1 MRKHL
6 SFFLLS
12 LLVIVG
18 CARERLEVDNPS
30 MDDSP
35 IAVRI
40 GGEIDQLMKTRV
52 NDGGFC
58 GGDAVGIY
66 VVNYEDGM
74 PGTLLVK
81 GNQADNI
88 RFVYEETKNIWTPD
102 EPVYYKDK
110 NTHADIYG
118 YYPYSSPTSTDEFF
132 FEVAKDQ
139 TADAAQG
146 SLCAYEASDF
156 LWAKSADITPTTEQ
170 IQLNFRHLM
179 ASVVIELTPGT
190 GWEDGEWDGLEKE
203 VLIANTVRKS
213 HINLQTG
220 TVTPSGDAP
229 LDGIVPVRDGAA
241 SFRAVV
247 VPQTMAAGTVLLNI
261 TVGGDSRVYKKSDSV
276 EYVQGKKNS
285 LLLKVSKKASDT
297 GIELELVSESITPW
311 ENDNVSHD
319 ATAREYVIVD
329 CPEAGKLE
337 EILADKDY
345 AKIKNLKVTGK
356 VNKLDFDFMRD
367 KMTLLQSLNMK
378 EVKIEAYKASNGIEY
393 KEDEFPDAAFFN
405 KKTLVRFVFPK
416 TLAVISGFAFSGTSL
431 SGSLIIPE
439 GVTTIGYRSF
449 ESLSTLNG
457 SLELPSTL
465 ERIYGYAFCQCSS
478 LNGKLD
484 LPANLK
490 YIGDWAFSHCSS
502 LTGNLVL
509 PNELEHIDEW
519 SFSDCAGFTGSL
531 EIPHKVT
538 NIPTSAFAECSGL
551 NGYLSLNGNITNI
564 EDFAFAGC
572 KFKGSLNLPSSLLT
586 IGRQAFARNSFSGK
600 LVIPESVVAIGS
612 EAFSYC
618 NRLTGTVELPKDI
631 VGIPSGLFSNCSSL
645 EGVVIPK
652 YVESVGNNAFSNCIQ
667 LNSITCL
674 AQEPPQLSASAFS
687 GVAKDNFTVE
697 VPESAVKSYQTAP
710 NWKEFKRF
718 AAHREFSISRSL
730 FRTLNAGDSKTLLLR
745 AQSGESWSI
754 ESKPDW
760 VTVTPS
766 SGTGKTDVTISIDE
780 LAKGAGNRSGEVV
793 FLLDGKDYRS
803 RTTVEQYDYAY
814 GDGDVIKVQ
823 SATKGSGVNLVFM
836 GDCYDAKD
844 IAEGNYV
851 DNINEAIGHFFDIEP
866 YKGYRDWFNVYTV
879 VGLSAD
885 SGVGDVNTIREARF
899 GSQYTIG
906 AGVAPNPD
914 ACFRYALKADTNMK
928 LSETLVTLVL
938 NTKDYGGITYMYGDG
953 SAIAVCPMS
962 DDEYPY
968 DFRGI
973 VQHEAGGHGFGKLAD
988 EYIYH
993 NAFIQSCQCIC
1004 CNHVKNFLA
1013 AKSHG
1018 WYDNLSLS
1026 GSYSDVPWAH
1036 LLYDEL
1042 YQNTTDVYE
1051 GGYFHTRGVF
1061 RSEPN
1066 SCMNNNIPYFSSI
1079 SRESIVRRLMRYAGA
1094 TFSFEEFKANDAEM
1108 YSSATKARAAAK
1120 KSYTVEPM
1128 FPVGS
1133 QGKQREPV
1141 YMGEHPVL
1149 E

>member
-1 MRKHL
+1 MFL
-6 SFFLLS
+6 LLS
-12 LLVIVG
+12 LALALAS
-18 CARERLEVDNPS
+18 CARENLETDRTAA
-30 MDDSP
+30 DDSP
-35 IAVRI
+35 LAVRI
-40 GGEIDQLMKTRV
+40 GGEIDQIMKTRV

-58 GGDAVGIY
+58 DGDAVGIY
-66 VVNYEDGM
+66 VVNYENGA

-81 GNQADNI
+81 GNQADNV
-88 RFVYEETKNIWTPD
+88 RFVYEEAKNLWTPD

-156 LWAKSADITPTTEQ
+156 LWAKSADVTPTTEQ

-179 ASVVIELTPGT
+179 ASVVVELTPGT
-190 GWEDGEWDGLEKE
+190 GWEDGEWDSLEKE

-220 TVTPSGDAP
+220 AVTPSGDAP

-247 VPQTMAAGTVLLNI
+247 VPQTMTAGTVLLNI
-261 TVGGDSRVYKKSDSV
+261 TVGGDSRVYKKSTDV

-285 LLLKVSKKASDT
+285 LLLKVSKKASSA

-337 EILADKDY
+337 EILADKNY

-378 EVKIEAYKASNGIEY
+378 EVKIEAYGGHD
-393 KEDEFPDAAFFN
+393 EDEIPHYAFQN
-405 KKTLVRFVFPK
+405 KSTLVRFVFPQK
-416 TLAVISGFAFSGTSL
+416 LRIIGAWAFHGTNLSGTLSL
-431 SGSLIIPE
+431 PE
-439 GVTTIGYRSF
+439 GVEIIEDHAFAELASLTSTIEF
-449 ESLSTLNG
+449 
-457 SLELPSTL
+457 PSTL
-465 ERIYGYAFCQCSS
+465 KE
-478 LNGKLD
+478 
-484 LPANLK
+484 
-490 YIGDWAFSHCSS
+490 
-502 LTGNLVL
+502 
-509 PNELEHIDEW
+509 
-519 SFSDCAGFTGSL
+519 
-531 EIPHKVT
+531 
-538 NIPTSAFAECSGL
+538 
-551 NGYLSLNGNITNI
+551 
-564 EDFAFAGC
+564 
-572 KFKGSLNLPSSLLT
+572 
-586 IGRQAFARNSFSGK
+586 IGRQAFAQCPFSGK
-600 LVIPESVVAIGS
+600 LNLPASLKKIDYEAFYCCSTFSGTLELPESLEEICNGAFYGCSNITGSLVIPHKITELSKRSFCLCGFDGQLVLNENITVIEENAFMNCHFRGSLSLPQSLLVIGAW
-612 EAFSYC
+612 AFSGNDFSGELVLPESIAVLGAGAFNSC
-618 NRLTGTVELPKDI
+618 NRLTGIIKIPKDLS
-631 VGIPSGLFSNCSSL
+631 VIPASLFRDCSSL
-645 EGVVIPK
+645 EGVVIPQHI
-652 YVESVGNNAFSNCIQ
+652 ETIGETAFSRCTQ

-674 AQEPPQLSASAFS
+674 AQNPPEISATAFNS
-687 GVAKDNFTVE
+687 VAKDNFTVE

-730 FRTLNAGDSKTLLLR
+730 FRTLNASDSKALLLR
-745 AQSGESWSI
+745 AQSGASWSI

-766 SGTGKTDVTISIDE
+766 SGTGKTDVTISVDE
-780 LAKGAGNRSGEVV
+780 LAQGAGNRSGEVV

-879 VGLSAD
+879 VGMSAD

-906 AGVAPNPD
+906 GGVAPNPD

-993 NAFIQSCQCIC
+993 NVFIQSCKCIC
-1004 CNHVKNFLA
+1004 CNHVEEFLS

-1018 WYDNLSLS
+1018 WFDNLSLS

-1094 TFSFEEFKANDAEM
+1094 TFSFDEFKANDAEM
-1108 YSSATKARAAAK
+1108 YSTATKARVAAK
-1120 KSYTVEPM
+1120 KSFKVEPM

>member
-6 SFFLLS
+6 SFFLLL

-58 GGDAVGIY
+58 DGDAVGIY

-139 TADAAQG
+139 TVDAVQG
-146 SLCAYEASDF
+146 ALCAYEASDF

-179 ASVVIELTPGT
+179 ASVVVELTPGT
-190 GWEDGEWDGLEKE
+190 GWEEGEWDILEKE

-213 HINLQTG
+213 NINLQTG
-220 TVTPSGDAP
+220 AVTPSGDAP

-247 VPQTMAAGTVLLNI
+247 VPQTMTAGTVLLNI
-261 TVGGDSRVYKKSDSV
+261 TVGGDSRVYKKSADV

-285 LLLKVSKKASDT
+285 LLLKVSKKASSA

-345 AKIKNLKVTGK
+345 AKIKNLKVTG
-356 VNKLDFDFMRD
+356 NLDTRDINFMSLKMIRLQRLNLKDAVWEGELSFRSKSTLVQIVFPNELSSKYFVATYGFDGTNLTG
-367 KMTLLQSLNMK
+367 TLSFPRNLETIKSGTFSGVESLNGNL
-378 EVKIEAYKASNGIEY
+378 E
-393 KEDEFPDAAFFN
+393 
-405 KKTLVRFVFPK
+405 LPK
-416 TLAVISGFAFSGTSL
+416 SLISIGDNAFSGCNALQGDLSL
-431 SGSLIIPE
+431 PNTLKIIE
-439 GVTTIGYRSF
+439 SSAFRNCCSF
-449 ESLSTLNG
+449 TGELN
-457 SLELPSTL
+457 LPNDI
-465 ERIYGYAFCQCSS
+465 EH
-478 LNGKLD
+478 
-484 LPANLK
+484 
-490 YIGDWAFSHCSS
+490 IGDRAFYGCSG
-502 LTGNLVL
+502 LTGNLRI
-509 PNELEHIDEW
+509 PHFINKIDDYTFYLCNGFNGMLILNNNIVEIGDGA
-519 SFSDCAGFTGSL
+519 FYGCRFTGAL
-531 EIPHKVT
+531 H
-538 NIPTSAFAECSGL
+538 
-551 NGYLSLNGNITNI
+551 
-564 EDFAFAGC
+564 
-572 KFKGSLNLPSSLLT
+572 LPSSLVV
-586 IGRQAFARNSFSGK
+586 IGKYAFEGNKFSGN
-600 LVIPESVVAIGS
+600 LVIPESVSVIKES
-612 EAFSYC
+612 AFSGC
-618 NRLTGTVELPKDI
+618 SRLTGVVELPKDI
-631 VGIPSGLFSNCSSL
+631 SSVAKGIFSDCSSL
-645 EGVVIPK
+645 EGVVIPSE
-652 YVESVGNNAFSNCIQ
+652 VLSIGDNAFKNCTQ
-667 LNSITCL
+667 LKTVVCL

-730 FRTLNAGDSKTLLLR
+730 FRTLNASDSKTLLLR
-745 AQSGESWSI
+745 AQSGENWSI

-766 SGTGKTDVTISIDE
+766 SGTGKTDITISVDE
-780 LAKGAGNRSGEVV
+780 LANGAGNRSGEVV
-793 FLLDGKDYRS
+793 FLLDGKDYRT
-803 RTTVEQYDYAY
+803 RTTIEQYDYTY

-879 VGLSAD
+879 VGMSAD

-906 AGVAPNPD
+906 AGVAPNHGT
-914 ACFRYALKADTNMK
+914 CFKYALKADPNLK

-993 NAFIQSCQCIC
+993 NAFIQICNCIC
-1004 CNHVKNFLA
+1004 CNHVKEFLS

-1094 TFSFEEFKANDAEM
+1094 PFSFDEFKANDAEM
-1108 YSSATKARAAAK
+1108 YSTATKARAAAK
-1120 KSYTVEPM
+1120 KSYKVEPM

>member
-6 SFFLLS
+6 SFFLLL
-12 LLVIVG
+12 LLVIAG

-58 GGDAVGIY
+58 DGDAVGIY

-74 PGTLLVK
+74 PGTLLVN

-118 YYPYSSPTSTDEFF
+118 YYPYSSPASTDEFF

-139 TADAAQG
+139 TVDAAQG

-170 IQLNFRHLM
+170 IQLNFKHLM
-179 ASVVIELTPGT
+179 ASVVVELTPGT
-190 GWEDGEWDGLEKE
+190 GWEEGEWETLEKE
-203 VLIANTVRKS
+203 VLIASTVRKS
-213 HINLQTG
+213 NINLQTG
-220 TVTPSGDAP
+220 DVMPSGDAP
-229 LDGIVPVRDGAA
+229 LDGIVPVREGAA

-247 VPQTMAAGTVLLNI
+247 VPQTMTSGTVLLNI
-261 TVGGDSRVYKKSDSV
+261 TVGGDSRVYKKSADV

-285 LLLKVSKKASDT
+285 LLLKVSKKASSA

-345 AKIKNLKVTGK
+345 AKIKNLKVTGI
-356 VNKLDFDFMRD
+356 VNALDFFFMRD

-378 EVKIEAYKASNGIEY
+378 EAKIAAYGSSEGAY
-393 KEDEFPDAAFFN
+393 KEDEIPNSALGGKN
-405 KKTLVRFVFPK
+405 TLVRFVFPDK
-416 TLAVISGFAFSGTSL
+416 LLRIGRGAFCGTNL
-431 SGSLIIPE
+431 SGSLIIPD
-439 GVTTIGYRSF
+439 GVEEIGDYAFRELS
-449 ESLSTLNG
+449 SLGG

-465 ERIYGYAFCQCSS
+465 
-478 LNGKLD
+478 
-484 LPANLK
+484 K
-490 YIGDWAFSHCSS
+490 YIGYD
-502 LTGNLVL
+502 
-509 PNELEHIDEW
+509 
-519 SFSDCAGFTGSL
+519 
-531 EIPHKVT
+531 
-538 NIPTSAFAECSGL
+538 
-551 NGYLSLNGNITNI
+551 
-564 EDFAFAGC
+564 AFAGC
-572 KFKGSLNLPSSLLT
+572 SSLRGTLNLPESLT
-586 IGRQAFARNSFSGK
+586 YIGKDAFFKCESFSGS
-600 LVIPESVVAIGS
+600 LVLPHELEVIEPG
-612 EAFSYC
+612 AFSYTRFSGTLEIPYKITTVPTKAFWYC
-618 NRLTGTVELPKDI
+618 PYFDGQLILNNNITEIGDGAFWCCRFKGTLNLPKSLLVIGEDAFHNNQFSGELVLPESLVSVKSGAFGNCVRLTGI
-631 VGIPSGLFSNCSSL
+631 VKFPDEFSSISAEIFSGCKSL
-645 EGVVIPK
+645 EGVIIPK
-652 YVESVGNNAFSNCIQ
+652 YVESIGTAAFSGCYQ
-667 LNSITCL
+667 LNSIICL
-674 AQEPPQLSASAFS
+674 ATTPPEISSNAFS

-718 AAHREFSISRSL
+718 AAHREFSISRRL
-730 FRTLNAGDSKTLLLR
+730 FRTLNASDSKTLLLQ
-745 AQSGESWSI
+745 AKSGVSWSI

-766 SGTGKTDVTISIDE
+766 SGTGKTDVTISVDE
-780 LAKGAGNRSGEVV
+780 LAKGAGSRSGEVV
-793 FLLDGKDYRS
+793 FLLDDKDYRS
-803 RTTVEQYDYAY
+803 QTTVEQYDYAY

-823 SATKGSGVNLVFM
+823 SATKGNGVNLVFM

-844 IAEGNYV
+844 IADGNYI
-851 DNINEAIGHFFDIEP
+851 DNVNEAIDHFFDIEP
-866 YKGYRDWFNVYTV
+866 YKGYRDWFNVYMII
-879 VGLSAD
+879 GMSAD

-899 GSQYTIG
+899 GTQYTIG
-906 AGVAPNPD
+906 AGVAPNQST
-914 ACFRYALKADTNMK
+914 CFKYALKADSDMK
-928 LSETLVTLVL
+928 LSETLITLVL

-993 NAFIQSCQCIC
+993 NAFIQSCGCPC
-1004 CNHVKNFLA
+1004 CKHVKKFNE

-1036 LLYDEL
+1036 LLYDDL

-1066 SCMNNNIPYFSSI
+1066 SCMNNNIPYLSSI
-1079 SRESIVRRLMRYAGA
+1079 SRESIVRRLMLYAGA
-1094 TFSFEEFKANDAEM
+1094 SFSFDEFKANDAEM
-1108 YSSATKARAAAK
+1108 YSTATNARAATK
-1120 KSYTVEPM
+1120 KAYKVEPM

-1141 YMGEHPVL
+1141 YMGEHPFL

>member
-1 MRKHL
+1 MRKQARMFL
-6 SFFLLS
+6 LLS
-12 LLVIVG
+12 LALAS
-18 CARERLEVDNPS
+18 CARENLETDRTAADN
-30 MDDSP
+30 SP
-35 IAVRI
+35 LAVRI
-40 GGEIDQLMKTRV
+40 GGEIDQIMKTRV

-58 GGDAVGIY
+58 DGDAVGIY
-66 VVNYEDGM
+66 VVNYENGA

-81 GNQADNI
+81 GNQADNV
-88 RFVYEETKNIWTPD
+88 RFVYEEAKNLWTPD

-156 LWAKSADITPTTEQ
+156 LWAKSADVTPTTEQ

-179 ASVVIELTPGT
+179 ASVVVELTPGT
-190 GWEDGEWDGLEKE
+190 GWEDGDWDSLEKE

-220 TVTPSGDAP
+220 AVTPSGDAP

-247 VPQTMAAGTVLLNI
+247 VPQTMTAGTVLLNI
-261 TVGGDSRVYKKSDSV
+261 TVGGDSRVYKKSADV

-285 LLLKVSKKASDT
+285 LLLKVSKKASSA

-356 VNKLDFDFMRD
+356 VNQLDFDFMKN

-378 EVKIEAYKASNGIEY
+378 EVKIEAYGIY
-393 KEDEFPDAAFFN
+393 NKDDEIPYCAFEG
-405 KKTLVRFVFPK
+405 KSTLVRFVFPQK
-416 TLAVISGFAFSGTSL
+416 LRVIGGCAFRGTNLSGTIILPEGVEVIESSAFARLTSLTSTIEFPSTLKEIGGQAFAYCQFSGKLNLPASLKKIDYEAFYYCSAFSGT
-431 SGSLIIPE
+431 
-439 GVTTIGYRSF
+439 
-449 ESLSTLNG
+449 
-457 SLELPSTL
+457 LELPESL
-465 ERIYGYAFCQCSS
+465 EEIGNSAFNGCSKITGS
-478 LNGKLD
+478 LVIPHKITELGRNSFNSCGFDGQLVLNENITVIEENAFMSCHFRGPLA
-484 LPANLK
+484 LPQSLLV
-490 YIGDWAFSHCSS
+490 IGAWAFS
-502 LTGNLVL
+502 GNDFSGELVL
-509 PNELEHIDEW
+509 PESIAVLGN
-519 SFSDCAGFTGSL
+519 G
-531 EIPHKVT
+531 
-538 NIPTSAFAECSGL
+538 AF
-551 NGYLSLNGNITNI
+551 
-564 EDFAFAGC
+564 
-572 KFKGSLNLPSSLLT
+572 
-586 IGRQAFARNSFSGK
+586 NS
-600 LVIPESVVAIGS
+600 
-612 EAFSYC
+612 C
-618 NRLTGTVELPKDI
+618 NRLTGVVKIPKDLS
-631 VGIPSGLFSNCSSL
+631 VIPASLFRDCSSL
-645 EGVVIPK
+645 EGVVIPQHI
-652 YVESVGNNAFSNCIQ
+652 ETIGETAFSRCTQ
-667 LNSITCL
+667 LGSITCL
-674 AQEPPQLSASAFS
+674 AQNPPEISATAFY

-730 FRTLNAGDSKTLLLR
+730 FRTLNASDSKTLLLR
-745 AQSGESWSI
+745 AQSGENWSI

-766 SGTGKTDVTISIDE
+766 SGTGKTDVTISVDE

-866 YKGYRDWFNVYTV
+866 YKGYRNWFNVYTV
-879 VGLSAD
+879 VGMSAD

-906 AGVAPNPD
+906 AGVAPNHGT
-914 ACFRYALKADTNMK
+914 CFKYALKADPNLK

-993 NAFIQSCQCIC
+993 NAFIQTCNCIC
-1004 CNHVKNFLA
+1004 CNHVKEFLS

-1094 TFSFEEFKANDAEM
+1094 SFSFDEFKANDAEM
-1108 YSSATKARAAAK
+1108 YSTATKARAAAK
-1120 KSYTVEPM
+1120 KSYKVEPM

>member
-1 MRKHL
+1 MRKQARMFL
-6 SFFLLS
+6 LLS
-12 LLVIVG
+12 LALAS
-18 CARERLEVDNPS
+18 CARENLETDRTAADN
-30 MDDSP
+30 SP
-35 IAVRI
+35 LAVRI
-40 GGEIDQLMKTRV
+40 GGEIDQIMKTRV

-58 GGDAVGIY
+58 DGDAVGIY

-81 GNQADNI
+81 DNQADNI

-139 TADAAQG
+139 TVDAVQG
-146 SLCAYEASDF
+146 ALCAYEASDF

-179 ASVVIELTPGT
+179 ASVVVELTPGT
-190 GWEDGEWDGLEKE
+190 GWEEGEWDTLEKE

-213 HINLQTG
+213 NINLQTG
-220 TVTPSGDAP
+220 AVMPSGDAP
-229 LDGIVPVRDGAA
+229 LDGIVPVREGAA

-247 VPQTMAAGTVLLNI
+247 VPQTMTSGTVLLNI
-261 TVGGDSRVYKKSDSV
+261 TVGGDSRVYKKSADV

-285 LLLKVSKKASDT
+285 LLLKVSKKASSA

-337 EILADKDY
+337 EILADKNY

-378 EVKIEAYKASNGIEY
+378 EVKIEAYGNYG
-393 KEDEFPDAAFFN
+393 EDNIPPDAFYM
-405 KKTLVRFVFPK
+405 KKTLVRFVFPTK
-416 TLAVISGFAFSGTSL
+416 LVMISSSAFEGTSL

-439 GVTTIGYRSF
+439 GVTTIGYRAF
-449 ESLSTLNG
+449 CYLATLNG
-457 SLELPSTL
+457 SIELPSTL
-465 ERIYGYAFCQCSS
+465 EKIDGLAINYCQS
-478 LNGKLD
+478 LNGKLN
-484 LPANLK
+484 LPDNLT
-490 YIGDWAFSHCSS
+490 YIGNSAFSHCES

-509 PNELEHIDEW
+509 PDELEYIGASAFW
-519 SFSDCAGFTGSL
+519 GCPGFTGSL
-531 EIPHKVT
+531 EIPHRVT
-538 NIPTSAFAECSGL
+538 NISEYAFSNCSGL
-551 NGYLSLNGNITNI
+551 NGHLILNGNITNI
-564 EDFAFAGC
+564 DKFAFMGC

-586 IGRQAFARNSFSGK
+586 IGVQAFSNNDFSGK

-612 EAFSYC
+612 DAFSYC
-618 NRLTGTVELPKDI
+618 NRLTGIVELPKDI
-631 VGIPSGLFSNCSSL
+631 VGIPSGLFSCCSSL

-652 YVESVGNNAFSNCIQ
+652 YVESIGNNAFQNCTQ

-674 AQEPPQLSASAFS
+674 AQEPPTITATAFS

-730 FRTLNAGDSKTLLLR
+730 FRTLNASDSKTLLLR
-745 AQSGESWSI
+745 VQSGENWSI

-766 SGTGKTDVTISIDE
+766 SGTGKTDVTISVDE

-844 IAEGNYV
+844 IADGNYM

-866 YKGYRDWFNVYTV
+866 YKGYRDWFNVYAV
-879 VGLSAD
+879 VGMSTD

-906 AGVAPNPD
+906 GGVAPNQSI
-914 ACFRYALKADTNMK
+914 CFKYALRADPNLK

-993 NAFIQSCQCIC
+993 NAFIQTCNCIC
-1004 CNHVKNFLA
+1004 CNHVEEFLA
-1013 AKSHG
+1013 SKSHG
-1018 WYDNLSLS
+1018 WYDNLSLT

-1094 TFSFEEFKANDAEM
+1094 SFSFDEFKANDAEM
-1108 YSSATKARAAAK
+1108 YSTATKARAAAK
-1120 KSYTVEPM
+1120 KSFKVEPM
-1128 FPVGS
+1128 FPIGS
-1133 QGKQREPV
+1133 QGRQHEPV

>member
-12 LLVIVG
+12 LLVIIG

-58 GGDAVGIY
+58 DGDAVGIY

-118 YYPYSSPTSTDEFF
+118 YYPYSSPASADEFF

-139 TADAAQG
+139 TVDAAQG

-179 ASVVIELTPGT
+179 ASVVVELTPGT
-190 GWEDGEWDGLEKE
+190 GWEEGEWETLEKE
-203 VLIANTVRKS
+203 VLIASTVRKS
-213 HINLQTG
+213 NINLQTG
-220 TVTPSGDAP
+220 AVTPSGDAP

-247 VPQTMAAGTVLLNI
+247 VPQTMTAGTVLLNI
-261 TVGGDSRVYKKSDSV
+261 TVGGDSRVYKKSADV
-276 EYVQGKKNS
+276 EYVRGKKNS
-285 LLLKVSKKASDT
+285 LLLKVSKKASSA

-345 AKIKNLKVTGK
+345 AKIKNLKVTGF
-356 VNKLDFDFMRD
+356 VNMHDLNFMRE
-367 KMTLLQSLNMK
+367 KMARLQSLNIK
-378 EVKIEAYKASNGIEY
+378 EVKIMATEHYSGWD
-393 KEDEFPDAAFFN
+393 EDVIAAGTFEN
-405 KKTLVRFVFPK
+405 KNTLVRVVLPDN
-416 TLAVISGFAFSGTSL
+416 LLRIDDRAFCRTNL
-431 SGSLIIPE
+431 TGSLLIPE
-439 GVTTIGYRSF
+439 GVEKIGESAFAEISSF
-449 ESLSTLNG
+449 NG
-457 SLELPSTL
+457 SLKLPKALLEIGSAAFRNCQFHGTL
-465 ERIYGYAFCQCSS
+465 S
-478 LNGKLD
+478 LPNG
-484 LPANLK
+484 LK
-490 YIGDWAFSHCSS
+490 YIGSSAFYGCSSFSGNLSLPRDLEFLGDCAFSGCS
-502 LTGNLVL
+502 G
-509 PNELEHIDEW
+509 
-519 SFSDCAGFTGSL
+519 FSGSL
-531 EIPHKVT
+531 EIPYKIT
-538 NIPTSAFAECSGL
+538 KIWYSTFDGCTGFNGELILNDNITEIGSSAFFRCGFRSGL
-551 NGYLSLNGNITNI
+551 N
-564 EDFAFAGC
+564 
-572 KFKGSLNLPSSLLT
+572 LPKSLL
-586 IGRQAFARNSFSGK
+586 IIDEMAFEACRFTGN
-600 LVIPESVVAIGS
+600 LVIPESVVVMKES
-612 EAFSYC
+612 AFRGCS
-618 NRLTGTVELPKDI
+618 RLTGVVKFPKDFS
-631 VGIPSGLFSNCSSL
+631 GISTSLFCGCSSL
-645 EGVVIPK
+645 EGVIIPQS
-652 YVESVGNNAFSNCIQ
+652 VESISAYAFSGCTQ

-674 AQEPPQLSASAFS
+674 AQNPPEISATAFS

-718 AAHREFSISRSL
+718 AAHREFSISRRF
-730 FRTLNAGDSKTLLLR
+730 FRTLNASDSKTLLLR
-745 AQSGESWSI
+745 AKSGASWSI

-766 SGTGKTDVTISIDE
+766 SGTGKTDVTISVDE
-780 LAKGAGNRSGEVV
+780 LAKGAGSRSGEVV
-793 FLLDGKDYRS
+793 FLLDNKDYRS
-803 RTTVEQYDYAY
+803 QTTVEQYDYAY

-823 SATKGSGVNLVFM
+823 SATKGNGVNLVFM

-844 IAEGNYV
+844 IADGSYI
-851 DNINEAIGHFFDIEP
+851 DNVNEAIGHFFDIEP
-866 YKGYRDWFNVYTV
+866 YKGYRDWFNVYTII
-879 VGLSAD
+879 GMSAD

-899 GSQYTIG
+899 GTQYTIG
-906 AGVAPNPD
+906 AGVAPNQST
-914 ACFRYALKADTNMK
+914 CFKYALKADSNMK
-928 LSETLVTLVL
+928 LSETLITLVL

-962 DDEYPY
+962 NDEYPY

-993 NAFIQSCQCIC
+993 NAFIQSCGCIC
-1004 CNHVKNFLA
+1004 CKHVKEFNE

-1018 WYDNLSLS
+1018 WYDNLSLT

-1094 TFSFEEFKANDAEM
+1094 SFSFDEFKANDAEM
-1108 YSSATKARAAAK
+1108 HSTATKARAAAK

>member
-6 SFFLLS
+6 SFFLLL

-58 GGDAVGIY
+58 DGDAVGIY

-139 TADAAQG
+139 TVDAAQG
-146 SLCAYEASDF
+146 ALCAYEASDF

-179 ASVVIELTPGT
+179 ASVVVELTPGT
-190 GWEDGEWDGLEKE
+190 GWEEGEWDTLEKE

-213 HINLQTG
+213 NINLQTG
-220 TVTPSGDAP
+220 AVMPSGDAP
-229 LDGIVPVRDGAA
+229 LDGIVPVREGAA

-247 VPQTMAAGTVLLNI
+247 VPQTMTSGTVLLNI
-261 TVGGDSRVYKKSDSV
+261 TVGGDSRVYKKSADV

-285 LLLKVSKKASDT
+285 LLLKVSKKASSA

-345 AKIKNLKVTGK
+345 AKIKNLKVTGF
-356 VNKLDFDFMRD
+356 VNMHDLNFMRE
-367 KMTLLQSLNMK
+367 KMARLQSLNIK
-378 EVKIEAYKASNGIEY
+378 EVKIMATEHYSGWD
-393 KEDEFPDAAFFN
+393 EDVIAAGAFEDKN
-405 KKTLVRFVFPK
+405 TLVRVVLPDN
-416 TLAVISGFAFSGTSL
+416 LLRIGDRAFCRTNL
-431 SGSLIIPE
+431 TGSLLIPE
-439 GVTTIGYRSF
+439 GVEKIGESAFAEISSF
-449 ESLSTLNG
+449 NG
-457 SLELPSTL
+457 SLKLPKALLEIGGAAFRNCQFHGTL
-465 ERIYGYAFCQCSS
+465 S
-478 LNGKLD
+478 LPNG
-484 LPANLK
+484 LK
-490 YIGDWAFSHCSS
+490 YIGSSAFYGCSS
-502 LTGNLVL
+502 FSGNLSL
-509 PNELEHIDEW
+509 PRDLE
-519 SFSDCAGFTGSL
+519 FLGDCAFLGCSGFGGSLKIPYKITKIWYSTFSGCTGFNGELILNDNITEIGSSAFFRCGFRSGLNLPKSLLIIDKMAFEACRFTGS
-531 EIPHKVT
+531 
-538 NIPTSAFAECSGL
+538 
-551 NGYLSLNGNITNI
+551 
-564 EDFAFAGC
+564 
-572 KFKGSLNLPSSLLT
+572 
-586 IGRQAFARNSFSGK
+586 
-600 LVIPESVVAIGS
+600 LVIPESVVVMKEG
-612 EAFSYC
+612 AFQGCS
-618 NRLTGTVELPKDI
+618 RLTGVVKLPKDFS
-631 VGIPSGLFSNCSSL
+631 GISTSLFCGCSSL
-645 EGVVIPK
+645 EGVIIPQG
-652 YVESVGNNAFSNCIQ
+652 VESISAYAFSGCTQ

-674 AQEPPQLSASAFS
+674 AQNPPEISATAFS

-718 AAHREFSISRSL
+718 AAHREFSISRRL
-730 FRTLNAGDSKTLLLR
+730 FRTLNASDSKTLLLQ
-745 AQSGESWSI
+745 AKSGVSWSI

-766 SGTGKTDVTISIDE
+766 SGTGKTDVTISVDE
-780 LAKGAGNRSGEVV
+780 LAKGAGSRSGEVV
-793 FLLDGKDYRS
+793 FLLDDKDYRS
-803 RTTVEQYDYAY
+803 QTTVEQYDYAY

-823 SATKGSGVNLVFM
+823 SATKGNGVNLVFM

-844 IAEGNYV
+844 IADGNYI
-851 DNINEAIGHFFDIEP
+851 DNVNEAIDHFFDIEP
-866 YKGYRDWFNVYTV
+866 YKGYRDWFNVYMII
-879 VGLSAD
+879 GMSAD

-899 GSQYTIG
+899 GTQYTIG
-906 AGVAPNPD
+906 AGVAPNQST
-914 ACFRYALKADTNMK
+914 CFKYALKADSDMK
-928 LSETLVTLVL
+928 LSETLITLVL

-993 NAFIQSCQCIC
+993 NAFIQSCGCPC
-1004 CNHVKNFLA
+1004 CKHVKEFNE

-1036 LLYDEL
+1036 LLYDDL

-1066 SCMNNNIPYFSSI
+1066 SCMNNNIPYLSSI
-1079 SRESIVRRLMRYAGA
+1079 SRESIVRRLMLYAGA
-1094 TFSFEEFKANDAEM
+1094 SFSFDEFKANDAEM
-1108 YSSATKARAAAK
+1108 YSTATNARAAAK
-1120 KSYTVEPM
+1120 KAYKVEPM

-1141 YMGEHPVL
+1141 YMGEHPFL

>member
-1 MRKHL
+1 MFL
-6 SFFLLS
+6 LLS
-12 LLVIVG
+12 LALALAS
-18 CARERLEVDNPS
+18 CARENLETDRTAA
-30 MDDSP
+30 DDSP
-35 IAVRI
+35 LAVRI
-40 GGEIDQLMKTRV
+40 GGEIDQIMKTRV

-58 GGDAVGIY
+58 DGDAVGIY
-66 VVNYEDGM
+66 VVNYENGAPGM
-74 PGTLLVK
+74 LLVK
-81 GNQADNI
+81 GNQADNV
-88 RFVYEETKNIWTPD
+88 RFVYEEAKNLWTPD

-156 LWAKSADITPTTEQ
+156 LWAKSADVTPTTEQ

-179 ASVVIELTPGT
+179 ASVVVELTPGT
-190 GWEDGEWDGLEKE
+190 GWEDGEWDSLEKE

-220 TVTPSGDAP
+220 AVTPSGDAP

-247 VPQTMAAGTVLLNI
+247 VPQTMTAGTVLLNI
-261 TVGGDSRVYKKSDSV
+261 TVGGDSRVYKKSADV
-276 EYVQGKKNS
+276 EYVRGKKNS
-285 LLLKVSKKASDT
+285 LLLKVSKKASSA

-356 VNKLDFDFMRD
+356 VNAADFFFMRD
-367 KMTLLQSLNMK
+367 KMTLLQSINMK
-378 EVKIEAYKASNGIEY
+378 EVKIEAYGSYG
-393 KEDEFPDAAFFN
+393 EDEIPSNAFGN
-405 KKTLVRFVFPK
+405 KSTLVRFVFPQR
-416 TLAVISGFAFSGTSL
+416 LRIISHGAFKGTNL
-431 SGSLIIPE
+431 SGSLVIPN
-439 GVTTIGYRSF
+439 GVIMIDSDAF
-449 ESLSTLNG
+449 SL
-457 SLELPSTL
+457 
-465 ERIYGYAFCQCSS
+465 ISS
-478 LNGKLD
+478 LNGTLELPNTLEVIGPSAFYDCQNLRGSLNLPASLKTIGSWAFYNCKSFTGNLD
-484 LPANLK
+484 LPRELK
-490 YIGDWAFSHCSS
+490 YLREHAFYYCSGLS
-502 LTGNLVL
+502 
-509 PNELEHIDEW
+509 
-519 SFSDCAGFTGSL
+519 GSL
-531 EIPHKVT
+531 EIPH
-538 NIPTSAFAECSGL
+538 NISMVEMETFGNCSGL
-551 NGYLSLNGNITNI
+551 NGQLTLNNNITEVCDGAFRNCNFRGHLNLPESLLI
-564 EDFAFAGC
+564 IGKTAFGYNCFSGNLMLPKSIVVINAEAFAGC
-572 KFKGSLNLPSSLLT
+572 S
-586 IGRQAFARNSFSGK
+586 
-600 LVIPESVVAIGS
+600 
-612 EAFSYC
+612 
-618 NRLTGTVELPKDI
+618 RLTGIVRLPEEI
-631 VGIPSGLFSNCSSL
+631 IGISPAVFSNCRSL
-645 EGVVIPK
+645 EGVIIPK
-652 YVESVGNNAFSNCIQ
+652 NVESIGTDAFKNCFQ

-674 AQEPPQLSASAFS
+674 AQNPPETSTTAFE

-730 FRTLNAGDSKTLLLR
+730 FRTLNASDSKTLLLR
-745 AQSGESWSI
+745 AQSGASWSI

-766 SGTGKTDVTISIDE
+766 SGTGKTDITISVDE
-780 LAKGAGNRSGEVV
+780 LANGAGNRSGEVV
-793 FLLDGKDYRS
+793 FLLDGKDYRT
-803 RTTVEQYDYAY
+803 RTTIEQYDYTY

-879 VGLSAD
+879 VGMSAD

-993 NAFIQSCQCIC
+993 DAFIQSCNCIC
-1004 CNHVKNFLA
+1004 CNHVEEFLA
-1013 AKSHG
+1013 SKSHG
-1018 WYDNLSLS
+1018 WYDNLSLT

-1094 TFSFEEFKANDAEM
+1094 TFSFDEFKANDAEM
-1108 YSSATKARAAAK
+1108 YSTATKARAAAK
-1120 KSYTVEPM
+1120 KSYKVEPM

>member
-12 LLVIVG
+12 LLVIIG

-58 GGDAVGIY
+58 DGDAVGIY

-118 YYPYSSPTSTDEFF
+118 YYPYSSPASADEFF

-139 TADAAQG
+139 TVDAAQG

-179 ASVVIELTPGT
+179 ASVVVELTPGT
-190 GWEDGEWDGLEKE
+190 GWEEGEWETLEKE
-203 VLIANTVRKS
+203 VLIASTVRKS
-213 HINLQTG
+213 NINLQTG
-220 TVTPSGDAP
+220 DVMPLGDAP
-229 LDGIVPVRDGAA
+229 LDGIVPVREGAA

-247 VPQTMAAGTVLLNI
+247 VPQTMTSGTVLLNI
-261 TVGGDSRVYKKSDSV
+261 TVGGDSRVYKKSADV

-285 LLLKVSKKASDT
+285 LLLKVSKKASSA

-345 AKIKNLKVTGK
+345 AKIKNLKVTGI
-356 VNKLDFDFMRD
+356 VNALDFFFMRD

-378 EVKIEAYKASNGIEY
+378 EAKIAAYGSSEGAY
-393 KEDEFPDAAFFN
+393 KEDEIPDSALGEKN
-405 KKTLVRFVFPK
+405 TLVRFVFPDK
-416 TLAVISGFAFSGTSL
+416 LLRIGRGAFCGTNL
-431 SGSLIIPE
+431 SGSLIIPD
-439 GVTTIGYRSF
+439 GVEEIRDYAFRELS
-449 ESLSTLNG
+449 SLGG

-465 ERIYGYAFCQCSS
+465 
-478 LNGKLD
+478 
-484 LPANLK
+484 K
-490 YIGDWAFSHCSS
+490 YIGYD
-502 LTGNLVL
+502 
-509 PNELEHIDEW
+509 
-519 SFSDCAGFTGSL
+519 
-531 EIPHKVT
+531 
-538 NIPTSAFAECSGL
+538 
-551 NGYLSLNGNITNI
+551 
-564 EDFAFAGC
+564 AFAGC
-572 KFKGSLNLPSSLLT
+572 SSLRGTLNLPESLT
-586 IGRQAFARNSFSGK
+586 YIGKSAFFKCESFSGS
-600 LVIPESVVAIGS
+600 LVLPHELEVIEPS
-612 EAFSYC
+612 AFSYTHFSGTLEIPYKITTVPTKAFWYC
-618 NRLTGTVELPKDI
+618 PYFDGQLILNNNITEIGDGAFWGCRFKGTLNLPKSLLVIGEDAFHNNQFSGELVLPESLVSVKSGAFENCVRLTGI
-631 VGIPSGLFSNCSSL
+631 VKFPDEFSSISAEIFRGCKSL
-645 EGVVIPK
+645 EGVIIPK
-652 YVESVGNNAFSNCIQ
+652 YVESIGTAAFSGCYQ
-667 LNSITCL
+667 LNSIICL
-674 AQEPPQLSASAFS
+674 ATTPPEISSNAFS

-718 AAHREFSISRSL
+718 AAHREFSISRRL
-730 FRTLNAGDSKTLLLR
+730 FRTLNASDSKTLLLR
-745 AQSGESWSI
+745 AKSGASWSI

-766 SGTGKTDVTISIDE
+766 SGTGKTDVTISVDE
-780 LAKGAGNRSGEVV
+780 LAKGAGSRSGEVV
-793 FLLDGKDYRS
+793 FLLDNKDYRS
-803 RTTVEQYDYAY
+803 QTTVEQYDYAY

-823 SATKGSGVNLVFM
+823 SATKGNGVNLVFM

-844 IAEGNYV
+844 IADGSYI
-851 DNINEAIGHFFDIEP
+851 DNVNEAIDHFFDIEP
-866 YKGYRDWFNVYTV
+866 YKGYRDWFNVYMII
-879 VGLSAD
+879 GMSAD

-899 GSQYTIG
+899 GTQYTVG
-906 AGVAPNPD
+906 TGVAPNQST
-914 ACFRYALKADTNMK
+914 CFKYALKADSNMK
-928 LSETLVTLVL
+928 LSETLITLVL

-962 DDEYPY
+962 NDEYPY

-993 NAFIQSCQCIC
+993 NAFIQSCGCSC
-1004 CNHVKNFLA
+1004 CKHVKEFNE

-1036 LLYDEL
+1036 LLYDDL

-1066 SCMNNNIPYFSSI
+1066 SCMNNNIPYLSSI
-1079 SRESIVRRLMRYAGA
+1079 SRESIVRRLMLYAGA
-1094 TFSFEEFKANDAEM
+1094 SFSFDEFKANDAEM
-1108 YSSATKARAAAK
+1108 YSTATNARAAAK
-1120 KSYTVEPM
+1120 KAYKVEPM

>member
-58 GGDAVGIY
+58 DGDAVGIY

-118 YYPYSSPTSTDEFF
+118 YYPYSSPTSADEFF

-139 TADAAQG
+139 TVDAAQG
-146 SLCAYEASDF
+146 ALCAYEASDF

-179 ASVVIELTPGT
+179 ASVVVELTPGT
-190 GWEDGEWDGLEKE
+190 GWEEGEWDTLEKE

-213 HINLQTG
+213 NINLQTG
-220 TVTPSGDAP
+220 SVMPSGDAP
-229 LDGIVPVRDGAA
+229 LDGIVPVREGAA

-247 VPQTMAAGTVLLNI
+247 VPQTMTSGTVLLNI
-261 TVGGDSRVYKKSDSV
+261 TVGGDSRVYKKSADV

-285 LLLKVSKKASDT
+285 LLLKVSKKASSA

-345 AKIKNLKVTGK
+345 AKIKNLKVTG
-356 VNKLDFDFMRD
+356 NLDTRDINFMSL
-367 KMTLLQSLNMK
+367 KMTRLQRLNLKDAVWEGELSFRSKSTLVQIVFPNELSSKYFVATYGFDGTNLTGTLSFPRNLETIKSGTFSGVESLNGNL
-378 EVKIEAYKASNGIEY
+378 E
-393 KEDEFPDAAFFN
+393 
-405 KKTLVRFVFPK
+405 LPK
-416 TLAVISGFAFSGTSL
+416 SLISIGDNAFSGCNALQGDLSL
-431 SGSLIIPE
+431 PNTLKIIE
-439 GVTTIGYRSF
+439 SSAFRNCCSF
-449 ESLSTLNG
+449 TGELN
-457 SLELPSTL
+457 LPNDI
-465 ERIYGYAFCQCSS
+465 EH
-478 LNGKLD
+478 
-484 LPANLK
+484 
-490 YIGDWAFSHCSS
+490 IGDRAFYGCSG
-502 LTGNLVL
+502 LTGNLRI
-509 PNELEHIDEW
+509 PHFINKIDDYTFYLCNGFNGMLILNNNIVEIGDGA
-519 SFSDCAGFTGSL
+519 FYGCRFTGAL
-531 EIPHKVT
+531 H
-538 NIPTSAFAECSGL
+538 
-551 NGYLSLNGNITNI
+551 
-564 EDFAFAGC
+564 
-572 KFKGSLNLPSSLLT
+572 LPSSLVV
-586 IGRQAFARNSFSGK
+586 IGKYAFEGNKFSGN
-600 LVIPESVVAIGS
+600 LVIPESVSVIKES
-612 EAFSYC
+612 AFSGC
-618 NRLTGTVELPKDI
+618 SRLTGVVELPKDI
-631 VGIPSGLFSNCSSL
+631 SSVAKGIFSDCSSL
-645 EGVVIPK
+645 EGVVIPSE
-652 YVESVGNNAFSNCIQ
+652 VLSIGDNAFKNCTQ
-667 LNSITCL
+667 LKTVVCL

-730 FRTLNAGDSKTLLLR
+730 FRTLNASDSKTLLLR
-745 AQSGESWSI
+745 AQSGASWSI

-766 SGTGKTDVTISIDE
+766 SGTGKTDITISVDE
-780 LAKGAGNRSGEVV
+780 LANGAGNRSGEVV
-793 FLLDGKDYRS
+793 FLLDGKDYRT
-803 RTTVEQYDYAY
+803 RTTIEQYDYTY

-879 VGLSAD
+879 VGMSAD

-993 NAFIQSCQCIC
+993 NVFIQSCKCIC
-1004 CNHVKNFLA
+1004 CNHVEEFLS

-1018 WYDNLSLS
+1018 WYDNLSLT

-1094 TFSFEEFKANDAEM
+1094 SFSFDEFKANDAEM
-1108 YSSATKARAAAK
+1108 HSTATKARAAAK
-1120 KSYTVEPM
+1120 KSYMVEPM

>member
-6 SFFLLS
+6 SFFLLL

-58 GGDAVGIY
+58 DGDAVGIY

-139 TADAAQG
+139 TVDAVQG
-146 SLCAYEASDF
+146 ALCAYEASDF

-179 ASVVIELTPGT
+179 ASVVVELTPGT
-190 GWEDGEWDGLEKE
+190 GWEEGEWDILEKE

-213 HINLQTG
+213 NINLQTG
-220 TVTPSGDAP
+220 AVTPSGDAP

-247 VPQTMAAGTVLLNI
+247 VPQTMTSGTVLLNI
-261 TVGGDSRVYKKSDSV
+261 TVGGDSRVYKKSADV

-285 LLLKVSKKASDT
+285 LLLKVSKKASSA

-345 AKIKNLKVTGK
+345 AKIKNLKVTG
-356 VNKLDFDFMRD
+356 NLDTRDINFMSLKMIRLQRLNLKDAVWEGELSFRSKSTLVQIVFPNELSSKYFVATYGFDGTNLTG
-367 KMTLLQSLNMK
+367 TLSFPRNLETIKSGTFSGVESLNGNL
-378 EVKIEAYKASNGIEY
+378 E
-393 KEDEFPDAAFFN
+393 
-405 KKTLVRFVFPK
+405 LPK
-416 TLAVISGFAFSGTSL
+416 SLISIGDNAFSGCNALQGDLSL
-431 SGSLIIPE
+431 PNTLKIIE
-439 GVTTIGYRSF
+439 SSAFRNCCSF
-449 ESLSTLNG
+449 TGELN
-457 SLELPSTL
+457 LPNDI
-465 ERIYGYAFCQCSS
+465 EH
-478 LNGKLD
+478 
-484 LPANLK
+484 
-490 YIGDWAFSHCSS
+490 IGDRAFYGCSG
-502 LTGNLVL
+502 LTGNLRI
-509 PNELEHIDEW
+509 PHFINKIDDYTFYLCNGFNGMLILNNNIVEIGDGA
-519 SFSDCAGFTGSL
+519 FYGCRFTGAL
-531 EIPHKVT
+531 H
-538 NIPTSAFAECSGL
+538 
-551 NGYLSLNGNITNI
+551 
-564 EDFAFAGC
+564 
-572 KFKGSLNLPSSLLT
+572 LPSSLVV
-586 IGRQAFARNSFSGK
+586 IGKYAFEGNKFSGN
-600 LVIPESVVAIGS
+600 LVIPESVSVIKES
-612 EAFSYC
+612 AFSGC
-618 NRLTGTVELPKDI
+618 SRLTGVVELPKDI
-631 VGIPSGLFSNCSSL
+631 SSVAKGIFSDCSSL
-645 EGVVIPK
+645 EGVVIPSE
-652 YVESVGNNAFSNCIQ
+652 VLSIGDNAFKNCTQ
-667 LNSITCL
+667 LKTVVCL

-730 FRTLNAGDSKTLLLR
+730 FRTLNASDSKTLLLR
-745 AQSGESWSI
+745 AQSGENWSI

-766 SGTGKTDVTISIDE
+766 SGTGKTDITISVDE
-780 LAKGAGNRSGEVV
+780 LANGAGNRSGEVV
-793 FLLDGKDYRS
+793 FLLDGKDYRT
-803 RTTVEQYDYAY
+803 RTTIEQYDYTY

-866 YKGYRDWFNVYTV
+866 YKGYRDWFNVYTF
-879 VGLSAD
+879 VGMSAD

-906 AGVAPNPD
+906 AGVAPNHGT
-914 ACFRYALKADTNMK
+914 CFKYALKADPNLK

-993 NAFIQSCQCIC
+993 NAFIQICNCIC
-1004 CNHVKNFLA
+1004 CNHVKEFLS

-1094 TFSFEEFKANDAEM
+1094 PFSFDEFKANDAEM
-1108 YSSATKARAAAK
+1108 YSTATKARAAAK
-1120 KSYTVEPM
+1120 KSYKVEPM

>member
-1 MRKHL
+1 MFL
-6 SFFLLS
+6 LLS
-12 LLVIVG
+12 LALAS
-18 CARERLEVDNPS
+18 CARENLETDRTAADN
-30 MDDSP
+30 SP
-35 IAVRI
+35 LAVRI
-40 GGEIDQLMKTRV
+40 GGEIDQIMKTRV

-58 GGDAVGIY
+58 DGDAVGIY

-81 GNQADNI
+81 DNQADNI

-139 TADAAQG
+139 TVDAVQG
-146 SLCAYEASDF
+146 ALCAYEASDF

-179 ASVVIELTPGT
+179 ASVVVELTPGT
-190 GWEDGEWDGLEKE
+190 GWEEGEWDTLEKE

-213 HINLQTG
+213 NINLQTG
-220 TVTPSGDAP
+220 AVMPSGDAP
-229 LDGIVPVRDGAA
+229 LDGIVPVREGAA

-247 VPQTMAAGTVLLNI
+247 VPQTMTSGTVLLNI
-261 TVGGDSRVYKKSDSV
+261 TVGGDSRVYKKSADV

-285 LLLKVSKKASDT
+285 LLLKVSKKASSA

-337 EILADKDY
+337 EILADKNY

-378 EVKIEAYKASNGIEY
+378 EVKIEAYGNYG
-393 KEDEFPDAAFFN
+393 EDNIPPDAFYM
-405 KKTLVRFVFPK
+405 KKTLVRFVFPTK
-416 TLAVISGFAFSGTSL
+416 LVMISSSAFEGTSL

-439 GVTTIGYRSF
+439 GVTTIGYRAF
-449 ESLSTLNG
+449 CYLATLNG
-457 SLELPSTL
+457 SIELPSTL
-465 ERIYGYAFCQCSS
+465 EKIDGLAINYCQS
-478 LNGKLD
+478 LNGKLN
-484 LPANLK
+484 LPDNLT
-490 YIGDWAFSHCSS
+490 YIGNSAFSHCES

-509 PNELEHIDEW
+509 PDELEYIGASAFW
-519 SFSDCAGFTGSL
+519 GCPGFTGSL
-531 EIPHKVT
+531 EIPHRVT
-538 NIPTSAFAECSGL
+538 NISEYAFSNCSGL
-551 NGYLSLNGNITNI
+551 NGHLILNGNITNI
-564 EDFAFAGC
+564 DKFAFMGC

-586 IGRQAFARNSFSGK
+586 IGVQAFSNNDFSGK

-612 EAFSYC
+612 DAFSYC
-618 NRLTGTVELPKDI
+618 NRLTGIVELPKDI
-631 VGIPSGLFSNCSSL
+631 VGIPSGLFSCCSSL

-652 YVESVGNNAFSNCIQ
+652 YVESIGNNAFQNCTQ

-674 AQEPPQLSASAFS
+674 AQEPPTITATAFS

-730 FRTLNAGDSKTLLLR
+730 FRTLNASDSKTLLLR
-745 AQSGESWSI
+745 VQSGENWSI

-766 SGTGKTDVTISIDE
+766 SGTGKTDVTISVDE

-844 IAEGNYV
+844 IADGNYM

-866 YKGYRDWFNVYTV
+866 YKGYRDWFNVYAV
-879 VGLSAD
+879 VGMSTD

-906 AGVAPNPD
+906 GGVAPNQSI
-914 ACFRYALKADTNMK
+914 CFKYALRADPNLK

-993 NAFIQSCQCIC
+993 NAFIQTCNCIC
-1004 CNHVKNFLA
+1004 CNHVEEFLA
-1013 AKSHG
+1013 SKSHG
-1018 WYDNLSLS
+1018 WYDNLSLT

-1094 TFSFEEFKANDAEM
+1094 SFSFDEFKANDAEM
-1108 YSSATKARAAAK
+1108 YSTATKARAAAK
-1120 KSYTVEPM
+1120 KSFKVEPM
-1128 FPVGS
+1128 FPIGS
-1133 QGKQREPV
+1133 QGRQHEPV

>member
-1 MRKHL
+1 
-6 SFFLLS
+6 
-12 LLVIVG
+12 
-18 CARERLEVDNPS
+18 
-30 MDDSP
+30 MD
-35 IAVRI
+35 
-40 GGEIDQLMKTRV
+40 T
-52 NDGGFC
+52 F
-58 GGDAVGIY
+58 
-66 VVNYEDGM
+66 
-74 PGTLLVK
+74 
-81 GNQADNI
+81 
-88 RFVYEETKNIWTPD
+88 
-102 EPVYYKDK
+102 
-110 NTHADIYG
+110 
-118 YYPYSSPTSTDEFF
+118 
-132 FEVAKDQ
+132 
-139 TADAAQG
+139 
-146 SLCAYEASDF
+146 
-156 LWAKSADITPTTEQ
+156 
-170 IQLNFRHLM
+170 
-179 ASVVIELTPGT
+179 
-190 GWEDGEWDGLEKE
+190 GWCD
-203 VLIANTVRKS
+203 
-213 HINLQTG
+213 
-220 TVTPSGDAP
+220 
-229 LDGIVPVRDGAA
+229 
-241 SFRAVV
+241 
-247 VPQTMAAGTVLLNI
+247 
-261 TVGGDSRVYKKSDSV
+261 
-276 EYVQGKKNS
+276 
-285 LLLKVSKKASDT
+285 
-297 GIELELVSESITPW
+297 
-311 ENDNVSHD
+311 
-319 ATAREYVIVD
+319 
-329 CPEAGKLE
+329 
-337 EILADKDY
+337 
-345 AKIKNLKVTGK
+345 
-356 VNKLDFDFMRD
+356 
-367 KMTLLQSLNMK
+367 
-378 EVKIEAYKASNGIEY
+378 
-393 KEDEFPDAAFFN
+393 
-405 KKTLVRFVFPK
+405 
-416 TLAVISGFAFSGTSL
+416 
-431 SGSLIIPE
+431 
-439 GVTTIGYRSF
+439 
-449 ESLSTLNG
+449 
-457 SLELPSTL
+457 
-465 ERIYGYAFCQCSS
+465 
-478 LNGKLD
+478 
-484 LPANLK
+484 
-490 YIGDWAFSHCSS
+490 
-502 LTGNLVL
+502 
-509 PNELEHIDEW
+509 
-519 SFSDCAGFTGSL
+519 
-531 EIPHKVT
+531 
-538 NIPTSAFAECSGL
+538 GL
-551 NGYLSLNGNITNI
+551 NGQLTLNNNITEICDGAFLGCSFRGHLNLPKSI
-564 EDFAFAGC
+564 LIIGEDAFKNNCFSGNLTIPESTVVIKAGAFAGC
-572 KFKGSLNLPSSLLT
+572 S
-586 IGRQAFARNSFSGK
+586 
-600 LVIPESVVAIGS
+600 
-612 EAFSYC
+612 
-618 NRLTGTVELPKDI
+618 RLTGIVKLPEEI
-631 VGIPSGLFSNCSSL
+631 IGVSPSVFSNCRSL

-652 YVESVGNNAFSNCIQ
+652 NVESIGENAFQNCFQ

-674 AQEPPQLSASAFS
+674 AQNPPEISATAFE

-730 FRTLNAGDSKTLLLR
+730 FRTLNASDSKTLLLR
-745 AQSGESWSI
+745 AQSGENWSI

-766 SGTGKTDVTISIDE
+766 SGAGKTDVTISVDE

-866 YKGYRDWFNVYTV
+866 YKGYRDWFNVYAV
-879 VGLSAD
+879 VGMSAD

-906 AGVAPNPD
+906 AGVAPNQ
-914 ACFRYALKADTNMK
+914 ATCFKYALKADPDMN
-928 LSETLVTLVL
+928 LSGTLVTLVL

-993 NAFIQSCQCIC
+993 NAFIQSCECDC
-1004 CNHVKNFLA
+1004 CKHVNDFLA
-1013 AKSHG
+1013 AKSQG
-1018 WYDNLSLS
+1018 WYDNLSLT

-1120 KSYTVEPM
+1120 KTYRVEPM
-1128 FPVGS
+1128 FPLGS

>member
-6 SFFLLS
+6 LFFLLL

-58 GGDAVGIY
+58 DGDAVGIY

-139 TADAAQG
+139 TVDAAQG
-146 SLCAYEASDF
+146 ALCAYEASDF

-179 ASVVIELTPGT
+179 ASVVVELTPGT
-190 GWEDGEWDGLEKE
+190 GWEEGEWETLEKE
-203 VLIANTVRKS
+203 VLIASTVRKS
-213 HINLQTG
+213 NINLQTG
-220 TVTPSGDAP
+220 DVMPSGDAP
-229 LDGIVPVRDGAA
+229 LDGIVPVREGAA

-247 VPQTMAAGTVLLNI
+247 VPQTMTSGTVLLNI
-261 TVGGDSRVYKKSDSV
+261 TVGGDSRVYKKSADV

-285 LLLKVSKKASDT
+285 LLLKVSKKASSA

-345 AKIKNLKVTGK
+345 TKIKNLKVTG
-356 VNKLDFDFMRD
+356 NLDTRDINFMSL
-367 KMTLLQSLNMK
+367 KMTRLQRLNLKDAVWEGELSFRSKSTLVQIVFPNELSNKYFVATYGFDGTNLTGTLSFPRNLETIKSGTFSGVESLNGNL
-378 EVKIEAYKASNGIEY
+378 E
-393 KEDEFPDAAFFN
+393 
-405 KKTLVRFVFPK
+405 LPK
-416 TLAVISGFAFSGTSL
+416 SLISIGDNAFSGCNALQGDLSL
-431 SGSLIIPE
+431 PNTLKIIE
-439 GVTTIGYRSF
+439 SSAFRNCCSF
-449 ESLSTLNG
+449 TGELN
-457 SLELPSTL
+457 LPNDI
-465 ERIYGYAFCQCSS
+465 EH
-478 LNGKLD
+478 
-484 LPANLK
+484 
-490 YIGDWAFSHCSS
+490 IGDRAFYGCSG
-502 LTGNLVL
+502 LTGNLRI
-509 PNELEHIDEW
+509 PHFINKIDDYTFYLCNGFNGMLILNNNIVEIGDGA
-519 SFSDCAGFTGSL
+519 FYGCRFTGAL
-531 EIPHKVT
+531 H
-538 NIPTSAFAECSGL
+538 
-551 NGYLSLNGNITNI
+551 
-564 EDFAFAGC
+564 
-572 KFKGSLNLPSSLLT
+572 LPSSLVV
-586 IGRQAFARNSFSGK
+586 IGKYAFEGNKFSGN
-600 LVIPESVVAIGS
+600 LVIPESVSVIKES
-612 EAFSYC
+612 AFSGC
-618 NRLTGTVELPKDI
+618 SRLTGVVELPKDI
-631 VGIPSGLFSNCSSL
+631 SSVAKEIFSDCSSL
-645 EGVVIPK
+645 EGVVIPSE
-652 YVESVGNNAFSNCIQ
+652 VLSIGDNAFKNCTQ
-667 LNSITCL
+667 LKTVVCL

-710 NWKEFKRF
+710 NWKEFKRI
-718 AAHREFSISRSL
+718 AAHREFSVSRSL
-730 FRTLNAGDSKTLLLR
+730 FRTLNSSDSKTLLLR
-745 AQSGESWSI
+745 APSGANWSV

-760 VTVTPS
+760 VTVTPA
-766 SGTGKTDVTISIDE
+766 SGTGKTDVTISVDE

-793 FLLDGKDYRS
+793 FLLDGKDYRC
-803 RTTVEQYDYAY
+803 RTNVEQYDYAY

-866 YKGYRDWFNVYTV
+866 YKGYRDWFNVYAV
-879 VGLSAD
+879 VGMSAD

-906 AGVAPNPD
+906 AGVAPNQ
-914 ACFRYALKADTNMK
+914 ATCFKYALKADPDMN
-928 LSETLVTLVL
+928 LSGTLVTLVL

-993 NAFIQSCQCIC
+993 NAFIQSCECDC
-1004 CNHVKNFLA
+1004 CKHVNDFLA
-1013 AKSHG
+1013 AKSQG
-1018 WYDNLSLS
+1018 WYDNLSLT

-1120 KSYTVEPM
+1120 KTYRVEPM
-1128 FPVGS
+1128 FPLGS

>member
-58 GGDAVGIY
+58 DGDAVGIY

-88 RFVYEETKNIWTPD
+88 RFVYKETKNIWTPD

-118 YYPYSSPTSTDEFF
+118 YYPYSSPTSADEFF

-139 TADAAQG
+139 TADATQG
-146 SLCAYEASDF
+146 ALCAYEASDF
-156 LWAKSADITPTTEQ
+156 LWAKAADITPTTEQ

-179 ASVVIELTPGT
+179 ASVVVELTPGT

-285 LLLKVSKKASDT
+285 LLLKVSKKASSA

-329 CPEAGKLE
+329 CSETGKLE

-345 AKIKNLKVTGK
+345 TKIKNLKVTG
-356 VNKLDFDFMRD
+356 NLDTRDINFMSL
-367 KMTLLQSLNMK
+367 KMTRLQRLNLKDAVWEGELSFRSKSTLVQIVFPNELSSKYFVATYGFDGTNLTGTLSFPRNLETIKSGTFSGVESLNGNL
-378 EVKIEAYKASNGIEY
+378 E
-393 KEDEFPDAAFFN
+393 
-405 KKTLVRFVFPK
+405 LPK
-416 TLAVISGFAFSGTSL
+416 SLISIGDNAFSGCNALQGDLSL
-431 SGSLIIPE
+431 PNTLKIIE
-439 GVTTIGYRSF
+439 SSAFRNCCSF
-449 ESLSTLNG
+449 TGELN
-457 SLELPSTL
+457 LPNDI
-465 ERIYGYAFCQCSS
+465 EH
-478 LNGKLD
+478 
-484 LPANLK
+484 
-490 YIGDWAFSHCSS
+490 IGDRAFYGCSG
-502 LTGNLVL
+502 LTGNLRI
-509 PNELEHIDEW
+509 PHFINKIDDYTFYLCNGFNGMLILNNNIVEIGDGA
-519 SFSDCAGFTGSL
+519 FNGCRFTGAL
-531 EIPHKVT
+531 H
-538 NIPTSAFAECSGL
+538 
-551 NGYLSLNGNITNI
+551 
-564 EDFAFAGC
+564 
-572 KFKGSLNLPSSLLT
+572 LPSSLVV
-586 IGRQAFARNSFSGK
+586 IGKYAFEGNKFSGN
-600 LVIPESVVAIGS
+600 LVIPESVSVIKES
-612 EAFSYC
+612 AFSGC
-618 NRLTGTVELPKDI
+618 SRLTGVVELPKDI
-631 VGIPSGLFSNCSSL
+631 SSVAKGIFSGCSSL
-645 EGVVIPK
+645 EGVVIPSE
-652 YVESVGNNAFSNCIQ
+652 VLSIGDDAFKNCTQ
-667 LNSITCL
+667 LKTVVCL

-718 AAHREFSISRSL
+718 AAHREFSISRSI
-730 FRTLNAGDSKTLLLR
+730 FRTLNASDSKTVLLR
-745 AQSGESWSI
+745 AQSGASWNI

-760 VTVTPS
+760 VTVTPA
-766 SGTGKTDVTISIDE
+766 SGTGKTDVTISVDE

-793 FLLDGKDYRS
+793 FLLDGKDYRC
-803 RTTVEQYDYAY
+803 RTSVEQYDYAY

-823 SATKGSGVNLVFM
+823 SATKGSGVSLVFM

-866 YKGYRDWFNVYTV
+866 YKGYRDWFNVYAV
-879 VGLSAD
+879 VGMSAD

-906 AGVAPNPD
+906 AGVTPNQ
-914 ACFRYALKADTNMK
+914 ATCFKYALKADPDMN

-1004 CNHVKNFLA
+1004 CKHVKDFLA

-1120 KSYTVEPM
+1120 KTYRVEPM
-1128 FPVGS
+1128 FPLGS

>member
-1 MRKHL
+1 MRKQARMFL
-6 SFFLLS
+6 LLS
-12 LLVIVG
+12 LALAS
-18 CARERLEVDNPS
+18 CARENLETDRTAADN
-30 MDDSP
+30 SP
-35 IAVRI
+35 LAVRI
-40 GGEIDQLMKTRV
+40 GGEIDQIMKTRV

-58 GGDAVGIY
+58 DGDAVGIY
-66 VVNYEDGM
+66 VVNYENGA

-81 GNQADNI
+81 GNQADNV
-88 RFVYEETKNIWTPD
+88 RFVYEEAKNLWTPD

-156 LWAKSADITPTTEQ
+156 LWAKSADVTPTTEQ

-179 ASVVIELTPGT
+179 ASVVVELTPGT
-190 GWEDGEWDGLEKE
+190 GWEDGDWDSLEKE

-220 TVTPSGDAP
+220 AVTPSGDAP

-247 VPQTMAAGTVLLNI
+247 VPQTMTAGTVLLNI
-261 TVGGDSRVYKKSDSV
+261 TVGGDSRVYKKSADV

-285 LLLKVSKKASDT
+285 LLLKVSKKASSA

-356 VNKLDFDFMRD
+356 VNQLDFDFMKN

-378 EVKIEAYKASNGIEY
+378 EVKIEAYGIY
-393 KEDEFPDAAFFN
+393 NKDDEIPYCAFEG
-405 KKTLVRFVFPK
+405 KSTLVRFVFPQK
-416 TLAVISGFAFSGTSL
+416 LRVIGGCAFRGTNLSGTIILPEGVEVIESSAFARLTSLTSTIEFPSTLKEIGGQAFAYCQFSGKLNLPASLKKIDYEAFYYCSAFSGT
-431 SGSLIIPE
+431 
-439 GVTTIGYRSF
+439 
-449 ESLSTLNG
+449 
-457 SLELPSTL
+457 LELPESL
-465 ERIYGYAFCQCSS
+465 EEIGNSAFNGCSKITGS
-478 LNGKLD
+478 LVIPHKITELGRNSFNSCGFDGQLVLNENITVIEENAFMSCHFRGPLA
-484 LPANLK
+484 LPQSLLV
-490 YIGDWAFSHCSS
+490 IGAWAFS
-502 LTGNLVL
+502 GNDFSGELVL
-509 PNELEHIDEW
+509 PESIAVLGN
-519 SFSDCAGFTGSL
+519 G
-531 EIPHKVT
+531 
-538 NIPTSAFAECSGL
+538 AF
-551 NGYLSLNGNITNI
+551 
-564 EDFAFAGC
+564 
-572 KFKGSLNLPSSLLT
+572 
-586 IGRQAFARNSFSGK
+586 NS
-600 LVIPESVVAIGS
+600 
-612 EAFSYC
+612 C
-618 NRLTGTVELPKDI
+618 NRLTGVVKIPKDLS
-631 VGIPSGLFSNCSSL
+631 VIPASLFRDCSSL
-645 EGVVIPK
+645 EGVVIPQHI
-652 YVESVGNNAFSNCIQ
+652 ETIGETAFSRCAQ
-667 LNSITCL
+667 LGSITCL
-674 AQEPPQLSASAFS
+674 AQNPPEISATAFY

-730 FRTLNAGDSKTLLLR
+730 FRTLNASDSKMLLLR
-745 AQSGESWSI
+745 AQSGENWSI

-766 SGTGKTDVTISIDE
+766 SGTGKTDVTISVDE

-814 GDGDVIKVQ
+814 GDGYVIKVQ

-879 VGLSAD
+879 VGMSAD

-906 AGVAPNPD
+906 AGVAPNHGT
-914 ACFRYALKADTNMK
+914 CFKYALKADPNLK

-993 NAFIQSCQCIC
+993 NAFIQTCNCIC
-1004 CNHVKNFLA
+1004 CNHVKEFLS

-1094 TFSFEEFKANDAEM
+1094 SFSFDEFKANDAEM
-1108 YSSATKARAAAK
+1108 YSTATKARAAAK
-1120 KSYTVEPM
+1120 KSYKVEPM

>member
-1 MRKHL
+1 MRKQARMFL
-6 SFFLLS
+6 LLS
-12 LLVIVG
+12 LALAS
-18 CARERLEVDNPS
+18 CARENLETGRTAV
-30 MDDSP
+30 DDSP
-35 IAVRI
+35 LAVRI
-40 GGEIDQLMKTRV
+40 GGEIDQIMKTRV

-58 GGDAVGIY
+58 DGDAVGIY
-66 VVNYEDGM
+66 VVNYENGA

-81 GNQADNI
+81 GNQADNV
-88 RFVYEETKNIWTPD
+88 RFVYEEAKNLWTPD

-110 NTHADIYG
+110 NTHADVYG

-156 LWAKSADITPTTEQ
+156 LWAKSADVTPTTEQ

-179 ASVVIELTPGT
+179 ASVVVELTPGT
-190 GWEDGEWDGLEKE
+190 GWEDGEWDSLEKE

-220 TVTPSGDAP
+220 AVTPSGDAP
-229 LDGIVPVRDGAA
+229 LDGIVPIRDGAA

-247 VPQTMAAGTVLLNI
+247 VPQTMTAGTVLLNI
-261 TVGGDSRVYKKSDSV
+261 TVGGDSRVYKKSADV

-285 LLLKVSKKASDT
+285 LLLKVSKKASSA

-356 VNKLDFDFMRD
+356 VNADDFFFMKY

-378 EVKIEAYKASNGIEY
+378 EVKIEADGVSG
-393 KEDEFPDAAFFN
+393 EDTIPARAFEG
-405 KKTLVRFVFPK
+405 KTTLVRFIFPDILK
-416 TLAVISGFAFSGTSL
+416 TIGDGAFLKTNLVGT
-431 SGSLIIPE
+431 LIIPE
-439 GVTTIGYRSF
+439 GVVKIDRFAFNVPS
-449 ESLSTLNG
+449 LNG
-457 SLELPSTL
+457 SLELPTSL
-465 ERIYGYAFCQCSS
+465 ETIGENAFFMASLRGS
-478 LNGKLD
+478 LN
-484 LPANLK
+484 LPKNIK
-490 YIGDWAFSHCSS
+490 YIGDGAFSGCSEFTGS
-502 LTGNLVL
+502 LLL
-509 PNELEHIDEW
+509 PESLEYIG
-519 SFSDCAGFTGSL
+519 SSAFSSCRGLSGSL
-531 EIPHKVT
+531 EIPHKIT
-538 NIPTSAFAECSGL
+538 NINDRVFSYCSFDGQL
-551 NGYLSLNGNITNI
+551 ILHNNITNI
-564 EDFAFAGC
+564 GDNAFDGC
-572 KFKGSLNLPSSLLT
+572 RFRGALNLPSSLLT
-586 IGRQAFARNSFSGK
+586 IGSGAFKYNKFSGE
-600 LVIPESVVAIGS
+600 LRFPESLAVLG
-612 EAFSYC
+612 ECAFGGCS
-618 NRLTGTVELPKDI
+618 RLTGIVELPKEI
-631 VGIPSGLFSNCSSL
+631 AGIAPELFWGCSSL

-652 YVESVGNNAFSNCIQ
+652 YVESIGSLAFSECTQ

-674 AQEPPQLSASAFS
+674 AQNPPEISATAFNC
-687 GVAKDNFTVE
+687 VAKDNFTVE

-730 FRTLNAGDSKTLLLR
+730 FRTLNASDSKALLLR
-745 AQSGESWSI
+745 AQSGASWSI

-766 SGTGKTDVTISIDE
+766 SGTGKTDITISVDE
-780 LAKGAGNRSGEVV
+780 LANGAGNRSGEVV
-793 FLLDGKDYRS
+793 FLLDGKDYRT
-803 RTTVEQYDYAY
+803 RTTIEQYDYTY

-823 SATKGSGVNLVFM
+823 SATKGNGVNLVFM

-844 IAEGNYV
+844 IADGSYI
-851 DNINEAIGHFFDIEP
+851 DNVNEAIGHFFDIEP
-866 YKGYRDWFNVYTV
+866 YKGYRDWFNVYAV
-879 VGLSAD
+879 VGMSAD

-906 AGVAPNPD
+906 AGVAPNQ
-914 ACFRYALKADTNMK
+914 ATCFKYALKADPDMN

-993 NAFIQSCQCIC
+993 NAFIQSCGCSC
-1004 CNHVKNFLA
+1004 CKHVKEFNE

-1066 SCMNNNIPYFSSI
+1066 SCMNNNIPYLSSI

-1120 KSYTVEPM
+1120 KAYKVEPM
-1128 FPVGS
+1128 FPVGG

>member
-6 SFFLLS
+6 SFFLLL

-58 GGDAVGIY
+58 DGDAVGIY

-139 TADAAQG
+139 TVDAAQG
-146 SLCAYEASDF
+146 ALCAYEASDF

-179 ASVVIELTPGT
+179 ASVVVELTPGT
-190 GWEDGEWDGLEKE
+190 GWEEGEWDTLEKE

-213 HINLQTG
+213 NINLQTG
-220 TVTPSGDAP
+220 AVMPSGDAP
-229 LDGIVPVRDGAA
+229 LDGIVPVREGAA

-247 VPQTMAAGTVLLNI
+247 VPQTMTSGTVLLKI
-261 TVGGDSRVYKKSDSV
+261 TVGGDSRVYKKSADV

-285 LLLKVSKKASDT
+285 LLLKVSKKASSA

-345 AKIKNLKVTGK
+345 AKIKNLKVTG
-356 VNKLDFDFMRD
+356 NLDTRDINFMSLKMIRLQRLNLKDAVWEGELSFRSKSTLVQIVFPNELSSKYFVATYGFDGTNLTG
-367 KMTLLQSLNMK
+367 TLSFPRNLETIKSGTFSGVESLNGNL
-378 EVKIEAYKASNGIEY
+378 E
-393 KEDEFPDAAFFN
+393 
-405 KKTLVRFVFPK
+405 LPK
-416 TLAVISGFAFSGTSL
+416 SLISIGDNAFSGCNALQGDLSL
-431 SGSLIIPE
+431 PNTLKIIE
-439 GVTTIGYRSF
+439 SSAFRNCCSF
-449 ESLSTLNG
+449 TGELN
-457 SLELPSTL
+457 LPNDI
-465 ERIYGYAFCQCSS
+465 EH
-478 LNGKLD
+478 
-484 LPANLK
+484 
-490 YIGDWAFSHCSS
+490 IGDRAFYGCSG
-502 LTGNLVL
+502 LTGNLRI
-509 PNELEHIDEW
+509 PHFINKIDDYTFYLCNGFNGMLILNNNIVEIGDGA
-519 SFSDCAGFTGSL
+519 FYGCRFTGAL
-531 EIPHKVT
+531 H
-538 NIPTSAFAECSGL
+538 
-551 NGYLSLNGNITNI
+551 
-564 EDFAFAGC
+564 
-572 KFKGSLNLPSSLLT
+572 LPSSLVV
-586 IGRQAFARNSFSGK
+586 IGKYAFEGNKFSGN
-600 LVIPESVVAIGS
+600 LVIPESVSVIKES
-612 EAFSYC
+612 AFSGC
-618 NRLTGTVELPKDI
+618 SRLTGVVELPKDI
-631 VGIPSGLFSNCSSL
+631 SSVAKGIFSDCSSL
-645 EGVVIPK
+645 EGVVIPSE
-652 YVESVGNNAFSNCIQ
+652 VLSIGDNAFKNCTQ
-667 LNSITCL
+667 LKTVVCL

-730 FRTLNAGDSKTLLLR
+730 FRTLNASDSKTLLLR
-745 AQSGESWSI
+745 AQSGENWSI

-766 SGTGKTDVTISIDE
+766 SGTGKTDITISVDE
-780 LAKGAGNRSGEVV
+780 LANGAGNRSGEVV
-793 FLLDGKDYRS
+793 FLLDGKDYRT
-803 RTTVEQYDYAY
+803 RTTIEQYDYTY

-879 VGLSAD
+879 VGMSAD

-906 AGVAPNPD
+906 AGVAPNHGT
-914 ACFRYALKADTNMK
+914 CFKYALKADPNLK

-993 NAFIQSCQCIC
+993 NAFIQICNCIC
-1004 CNHVKNFLA
+1004 CNHVKEFLS

-1094 TFSFEEFKANDAEM
+1094 PFSFDEFKANDAEM
-1108 YSSATKARAAAK
+1108 YSTATKARAAAK
-1120 KSYTVEPM
+1120 KSYKVEPM

>member
-1 MRKHL
+1 MRKQARMFL
-6 SFFLLS
+6 LLS
-12 LLVIVG
+12 LALAS
-18 CARERLEVDNPS
+18 CARENLETDRTAA
-30 MDDSP
+30 DDSP
-35 IAVRI
+35 LAVRI
-40 GGEIDQLMKTRV
+40 GGEIDQIMKTRV

-58 GGDAVGIY
+58 DGDAVGIY

-156 LWAKSADITPTTEQ
+156 LWAKSADVTPTTEQ

-179 ASVVIELTPGT
+179 ASVVVELTPGT
-190 GWEDGEWDGLEKE
+190 GWEDGDWDSLEKE

-220 TVTPSGDAP
+220 AVTPSGDAP

-247 VPQTMAAGTVLLNI
+247 VPQTMTAGTVLLNI
-261 TVGGDSRVYKKSDSV
+261 TVGGDSRVYKKSADV

-285 LLLKVSKKASDT
+285 LLLKVSKKASSA

-356 VNKLDFDFMRD
+356 VNQLDFDFMKN

-378 EVKIEAYKASNGIEY
+378 EVKIEAYGIY
-393 KEDEFPDAAFFN
+393 NKDDEIPYCAFEG
-405 KKTLVRFVFPK
+405 KSTLVRFVFPQK
-416 TLAVISGFAFSGTSL
+416 LRVIGGCAFRGTNLSGTIILPEGVEVIESSAFARLTSLTSTIEFPSTLKEIGGQAFAYCQFSGKLNLPASLKKIDYEAFYYCSAFSGT
-431 SGSLIIPE
+431 
-439 GVTTIGYRSF
+439 
-449 ESLSTLNG
+449 
-457 SLELPSTL
+457 LELPESL
-465 ERIYGYAFCQCSS
+465 EEIGNSAFNGCSKITGS
-478 LNGKLD
+478 LVIPHKITELGRNSFNSCGFDGQLVLNENITVIEENAFMSCHFRGPLA
-484 LPANLK
+484 LPQSLLV
-490 YIGDWAFSHCSS
+490 IGAWAFS
-502 LTGNLVL
+502 GNDFSGELVL
-509 PNELEHIDEW
+509 PESIAVLGN
-519 SFSDCAGFTGSL
+519 G
-531 EIPHKVT
+531 
-538 NIPTSAFAECSGL
+538 AF
-551 NGYLSLNGNITNI
+551 
-564 EDFAFAGC
+564 
-572 KFKGSLNLPSSLLT
+572 
-586 IGRQAFARNSFSGK
+586 NS
-600 LVIPESVVAIGS
+600 
-612 EAFSYC
+612 C
-618 NRLTGTVELPKDI
+618 NRLTGVVKIPKDLS
-631 VGIPSGLFSNCSSL
+631 VIPASLFRDCSSL
-645 EGVVIPK
+645 EGVVIPQHI
-652 YVESVGNNAFSNCIQ
+652 ETIGETAFSRCTQ
-667 LNSITCL
+667 LGSITCL
-674 AQEPPQLSASAFS
+674 AQNPPEISATAFY

-697 VPESAVKSYQTAP
+697 VPESSVKSYQTAP

-780 LAKGAGNRSGEVV
+780 LAKGVGNRSGEVV

-803 RTTVEQYDYAY
+803 RTTIEQYDYAY

-823 SATKGSGVNLVFM
+823 SATKGNGVNLVFM

-844 IAEGNYV
+844 IADGSYI
-851 DNINEAIGHFFDIEP
+851 DNVNEAIGHFFDIEP
-866 YKGYRDWFNVYTV
+866 YKGYRDWFNVYMII
-879 VGLSAD
+879 GMSAD

-899 GSQYTIG
+899 GTQYTVG
-906 AGVAPNPD
+906 AGVAPNQST
-914 ACFRYALKADTNMK
+914 CFKYALKADSDMK
-928 LSETLVTLVL
+928 LSETLITLVL

-993 NAFIQSCQCIC
+993 NVFIQSCKCIC
-1004 CNHVKNFLA
+1004 CNHVEEFLS

-1036 LLYDEL
+1036 LLYDDL

-1094 TFSFEEFKANDAEM
+1094 SFSFDEFKANDAEM
-1108 YSSATKARAAAK
+1108 HSTATKARAAAK

>member
-1 MRKHL
+1 MRKQARMFL
-6 SFFLLS
+6 LLS
-12 LLVIVG
+12 LALAS
-18 CARERLEVDNPS
+18 CARENLETDRTAA
-30 MDDSP
+30 DDSP
-35 IAVRI
+35 LAVRI
-40 GGEIDQLMKTRV
+40 GGEIDQIMKTRV

-58 GGDAVGIY
+58 DGDAVGIY

-81 GNQADNI
+81 GNQADNV
-88 RFVYEETKNIWTPD
+88 RFVYEEAKNLWTPD

-156 LWAKSADITPTTEQ
+156 LWAKSADVTPTTEQ

-179 ASVVIELTPGT
+179 ASVVVELTPGT
-190 GWEDGEWDGLEKE
+190 GWEDGEWDSLEKE

-220 TVTPSGDAP
+220 AVTPSGDAP

-247 VPQTMAAGTVLLNI
+247 VPQTMTAGTVLLNI
-261 TVGGDSRVYKKSDSV
+261 TVGGDSRVYKKSADV

-285 LLLKVSKKASDT
+285 LLLKVSKKASSA

-393 KEDEFPDAAFFN
+393 KEDEIPGSAFFN
-405 KKTLVRFVFPK
+405 KKTLVRFVFPNN
-416 TLAVISGFAFSGTSL
+416 LAVISSFAFSGTNL

-465 ERIYGYAFCQCSS
+465 EKIYGCAFTLCQS
-478 LNGKLD
+478 LNGKLS

-490 YIGDWAFSHCSS
+490 YIGDDAFSYCSS

-509 PNELEHIDEW
+509 PNELEHIDEH
-519 SFSDCAGFTGSL
+519 SFSGCAGFTGSL

-538 NIPTSAFAECSGL
+538 NIPTAAFAECSGL

-564 EDFAFAGC
+564 EDFAFTGC

-631 VGIPSGLFSNCSSL
+631 VGIPSGLFSHCSSL

-652 YVESVGNNAFSNCIQ
+652 YVESIGNDAFGNCTQ

-674 AQEPPQLSASAFS
+674 AQEPPIITATSFS

-730 FRTLNAGDSKTLLLR
+730 FRTLNASDSKTLLLR
-745 AQSGESWSI
+745 AQSGASWSI

-766 SGTGKTDVTISIDE
+766 SGTGKTDITISVDE
-780 LAKGAGNRSGEVV
+780 LANGAGNRSGEVA
-793 FLLDGKDYRS
+793 FLLDGKDYRT
-803 RTTVEQYDYAY
+803 RTTIEQYDYTY

-879 VGLSAD
+879 VGMSAD

-993 NAFIQSCQCIC
+993 NVFIQSCKCIC
-1004 CNHVKNFLA
+1004 CNHVEEFLS

-1036 LLYDEL
+1036 LLYDDL

-1094 TFSFEEFKANDAEM
+1094 SFSFDEFKANDAEM
-1108 YSSATKARAAAK
+1108 HSTATKARAAAK

>member
-6 SFFLLS
+6 SFFLLL

-58 GGDAVGIY
+58 DGDAVGIY

-81 GNQADNI
+81 GNQADNV
-88 RFVYEETKNIWTPD
+88 RFVYEEAKNLWTPD

-156 LWAKSADITPTTEQ
+156 LWAKSADVTPTTEQ

-179 ASVVIELTPGT
+179 ASVVVELTPGT
-190 GWEDGEWDGLEKE
+190 GWEEGEWDILEKE

-213 HINLQTG
+213 NINLQTG
-220 TVTPSGDAP
+220 AVTPSGDAP

-247 VPQTMAAGTVLLNI
+247 VPQTMTAGTVLLNI
-261 TVGGDSRVYKKSDSV
+261 TVGGDSRVYKKSADV

-285 LLLKVSKKASDT
+285 LLLKVSKKASSA

-345 AKIKNLKVTGK
+345 AKIKNLKVTG
-356 VNKLDFDFMRD
+356 NLDTRDINFMSLKMIRLQRLNLKDAVWEGELSFRSKSTLVQIVFPNELSSKYFVATYGFDGTNLTG
-367 KMTLLQSLNMK
+367 TLSFPRNLETIKSGTFSGVESLNGNL
-378 EVKIEAYKASNGIEY
+378 E
-393 KEDEFPDAAFFN
+393 
-405 KKTLVRFVFPK
+405 LPK
-416 TLAVISGFAFSGTSL
+416 SLISIGDNAFSGCNALQGDLSL
-431 SGSLIIPE
+431 PNTLKIIE
-439 GVTTIGYRSF
+439 SSAFRNCCSF
-449 ESLSTLNG
+449 TGELN
-457 SLELPSTL
+457 LPNDI
-465 ERIYGYAFCQCSS
+465 EH
-478 LNGKLD
+478 
-484 LPANLK
+484 
-490 YIGDWAFSHCSS
+490 IGDRAFYGCSG
-502 LTGNLVL
+502 LTGNLRI
-509 PNELEHIDEW
+509 PHFINKIDDYTFYLCNGFNGMLILNNNIVEIGDGA
-519 SFSDCAGFTGSL
+519 FYGCRFTGAL
-531 EIPHKVT
+531 H
-538 NIPTSAFAECSGL
+538 
-551 NGYLSLNGNITNI
+551 
-564 EDFAFAGC
+564 
-572 KFKGSLNLPSSLLT
+572 LPSSLVV
-586 IGRQAFARNSFSGK
+586 IGKYAFEGNKFSGN
-600 LVIPESVVAIGS
+600 LVIPESVSVIKES
-612 EAFSYC
+612 AFSGC
-618 NRLTGTVELPKDI
+618 SRLTGVVELPKDI
-631 VGIPSGLFSNCSSL
+631 SSVAKGIFSDCSSL
-645 EGVVIPK
+645 EGVVIPSE
-652 YVESVGNNAFSNCIQ
+652 VLSIGDNAFKNCTQ
-667 LNSITCL
+667 LKTVVCL

-730 FRTLNAGDSKTLLLR
+730 FRTLNASDSKALLLR
-745 AQSGESWSI
+745 AQSGASWSI

-760 VTVTPS
+760 VTVMPS
-766 SGTGKTDVTISIDE
+766 SGTGKTDITISVDE
-780 LAKGAGNRSGEVV
+780 LANGAGNRSGEVV
-793 FLLDGKDYRS
+793 FLLDGKDYRT
-803 RTTVEQYDYAY
+803 RTTIEQYDYTY

-879 VGLSAD
+879 VGMSAD

-993 NAFIQSCQCIC
+993 NVFIQSCKCIC
-1004 CNHVKNFLA
+1004 CNHVEEFLS

-1036 LLYDEL
+1036 LLYDDL

-1094 TFSFEEFKANDAEM
+1094 PFSFDEFKANDAEM
-1108 YSSATKARAAAK
+1108 YSTATKARAAAK
-1120 KSYTVEPM
+1120 KSYKVEPM

>member
-1 MRKHL
+1 MFL
-6 SFFLLS
+6 LLS
-12 LLVIVG
+12 LALAS
-18 CARERLEVDNPS
+18 CARENLETDRTAADN
-30 MDDSP
+30 SP
-35 IAVRI
+35 LAVRI
-40 GGEIDQLMKTRV
+40 GGEIDQIMKTRV

-58 GGDAVGIY
+58 DGDAVGIY
-66 VVNYEDGM
+66 VVNYENGA

-81 GNQADNI
+81 GNQADNV
-88 RFVYEETKNIWTPD
+88 RFVYEEAKNLWTPD

-156 LWAKSADITPTTEQ
+156 LWAKSADVTPTTEQ

-179 ASVVIELTPGT
+179 ASVVVELTPGT
-190 GWEDGEWDGLEKE
+190 GWEDGDWDSLEKE

-220 TVTPSGDAP
+220 AVTPSGDAP

-247 VPQTMAAGTVLLNI
+247 VPQTMTAGTVLLNI
-261 TVGGDSRVYKKSDSV
+261 TVGGDSRVYKKSADV

-285 LLLKVSKKASDT
+285 LLLKVSKKASSA

-356 VNKLDFDFMRD
+356 VNQLDFDFMKN

-378 EVKIEAYKASNGIEY
+378 EVKIEAYGIY
-393 KEDEFPDAAFFN
+393 NKDDEIPYCAFEG
-405 KKTLVRFVFPK
+405 KSTLVRFVFPQK
-416 TLAVISGFAFSGTSL
+416 LRVIGGCAFRGTNLSGTIILPEGVEVIESSAFARLTSLTSTIEFPSTLKEIGGQAFAYCQFSGKLNLPASLKKIDYEAFYYCSAFSGT
-431 SGSLIIPE
+431 
-439 GVTTIGYRSF
+439 
-449 ESLSTLNG
+449 
-457 SLELPSTL
+457 LELPESL
-465 ERIYGYAFCQCSS
+465 EEIGNSAFNGCSKITGS
-478 LNGKLD
+478 LVIPHKITELGRNSFNSCGFDGQLVLNENITVIEENAFMSCHFRGPLA
-484 LPANLK
+484 LPQSLLV
-490 YIGDWAFSHCSS
+490 IGAWAFS
-502 LTGNLVL
+502 GNDFSGELVL
-509 PNELEHIDEW
+509 PESIAVLGN
-519 SFSDCAGFTGSL
+519 G
-531 EIPHKVT
+531 
-538 NIPTSAFAECSGL
+538 AF
-551 NGYLSLNGNITNI
+551 
-564 EDFAFAGC
+564 
-572 KFKGSLNLPSSLLT
+572 
-586 IGRQAFARNSFSGK
+586 NS
-600 LVIPESVVAIGS
+600 
-612 EAFSYC
+612 C
-618 NRLTGTVELPKDI
+618 NRLTGVVKIPKDLS
-631 VGIPSGLFSNCSSL
+631 VIPASLFRDCSSL
-645 EGVVIPK
+645 EGVVIPQHI
-652 YVESVGNNAFSNCIQ
+652 ETIGETAFSRCTQ
-667 LNSITCL
+667 LGSITCL
-674 AQEPPQLSASAFS
+674 AQNPPEISATAFY

-730 FRTLNAGDSKTLLLR
+730 FRTLNASDSKTLLLR
-745 AQSGESWSI
+745 AQSGENWSI

-766 SGTGKTDVTISIDE
+766 SGTGKTDVTISVDE

-879 VGLSAD
+879 VGMSAD

-906 AGVAPNPD
+906 AGVAPNHGT
-914 ACFRYALKADTNMK
+914 CFKYALKADPNLK

-993 NAFIQSCQCIC
+993 NAFIQTCNCIC
-1004 CNHVKNFLA
+1004 CNHVKEFLS

-1094 TFSFEEFKANDAEM
+1094 SFSFDEFKANDAEM
-1108 YSSATKARAAAK
+1108 YSTATKARAAAK
-1120 KSYTVEPM
+1120 KSYKVEPM

>member
-1 MRKHL
+1 MRKQARMFL
-6 SFFLLS
+6 LLS
-12 LLVIVG
+12 LALAS
-18 CARERLEVDNPS
+18 CARENLETDRTAADN
-30 MDDSP
+30 SP
-35 IAVRI
+35 LAVRI
-40 GGEIDQLMKTRV
+40 GGEIDQIMKTRV

-58 GGDAVGIY
+58 DGDAVGIY
-66 VVNYEDGM
+66 VVNYENGA

-81 GNQADNI
+81 GNQADNV
-88 RFVYEETKNIWTPD
+88 RFVYEEAKNLWTPD

-156 LWAKSADITPTTEQ
+156 LWAKSADVTPTTEQ

-179 ASVVIELTPGT
+179 ASVVVELTPGT
-190 GWEDGEWDGLEKE
+190 GWEDGDWDSLEKE

-220 TVTPSGDAP
+220 AVTPSGDAP

-247 VPQTMAAGTVLLNI
+247 VPQTMTAGTVLLNI
-261 TVGGDSRVYKKSDSV
+261 TVGGDSRVYKKSADV

-285 LLLKVSKKASDT
+285 LLLKVSKKASSA

-356 VNKLDFDFMRD
+356 VNQLDFDFMKN

-378 EVKIEAYKASNGIEY
+378 EVKIEAYGIY
-393 KEDEFPDAAFFN
+393 NKDDEIPYCAFEG
-405 KKTLVRFVFPK
+405 KSTLVRFVFPQK
-416 TLAVISGFAFSGTSL
+416 LRVIGGCAFRGTNLSGTIILPEGVEVIESSAFERLTSLTSTIEFPSTLKEIGGQAFAYCQFSGKLNLPASLKKIDYEAFYYCSAFSGT
-431 SGSLIIPE
+431 
-439 GVTTIGYRSF
+439 
-449 ESLSTLNG
+449 
-457 SLELPSTL
+457 LELPESL
-465 ERIYGYAFCQCSS
+465 EEIGNSAFNGCSKITGS
-478 LNGKLD
+478 LVIPHKITELGRNSFNSCGFDGQLVLNENITVIEENAFMSCHFRGPLA
-484 LPANLK
+484 LPQSLLV
-490 YIGDWAFSHCSS
+490 IGAWAFS
-502 LTGNLVL
+502 GNDFSGELVL
-509 PNELEHIDEW
+509 PESIAVLGN
-519 SFSDCAGFTGSL
+519 G
-531 EIPHKVT
+531 
-538 NIPTSAFAECSGL
+538 AF
-551 NGYLSLNGNITNI
+551 
-564 EDFAFAGC
+564 
-572 KFKGSLNLPSSLLT
+572 
-586 IGRQAFARNSFSGK
+586 NS
-600 LVIPESVVAIGS
+600 
-612 EAFSYC
+612 C
-618 NRLTGTVELPKDI
+618 NRLTGVVKIPKDLS
-631 VGIPSGLFSNCSSL
+631 VIPASLFRDCSSL
-645 EGVVIPK
+645 EGVVIPQHI
-652 YVESVGNNAFSNCIQ
+652 ETIGETAFSRCTQ
-667 LNSITCL
+667 LGSITCL
-674 AQEPPQLSASAFS
+674 AQNPPEISATAFY

-730 FRTLNAGDSKTLLLR
+730 FRTLNASDSKTLLLR
-745 AQSGESWSI
+745 AQSGENWSI

-766 SGTGKTDVTISIDE
+766 SGTGKTDVTISVDE

-866 YKGYRDWFNVYTV
+866 YKGYRNWFNVYTV
-879 VGLSAD
+879 VGMSAD

-906 AGVAPNPD
+906 AGVAPNHGT
-914 ACFRYALKADTNMK
+914 CFKYALKADPNLK

-993 NAFIQSCQCIC
+993 NAFIQTCNCIC
-1004 CNHVKNFLA
+1004 CNHVKEFLS

-1094 TFSFEEFKANDAEM
+1094 SFSFDEFKANDAEM
-1108 YSSATKARAAAK
+1108 YSTATKARAAAK
-1120 KSYTVEPM
+1120 KSYKVEPM